1 MGFEEYK
8 KVFDLSSFKL
18 NKTDDSAFKNNY
30 QMLNMRQLATT
41 IDSLEHTTDAYQNQ
55 SQLLLSS
62 HIHIL
67 KYLDSP
73 WKSRIPVAKIDS
85 FAQLVPDS
93 VLHNL
98 LQSAFSNI
106 NNIKS
111 STDISALTYENDR
124 KNLRMHLMAW
134 HEKIT
139 MSIACLVLFLIG
151 APLGSIIRKG
161 GIGLP
166 LIFAVIFFVVFFL
179 LNNFGRKFVKED
191 VMQPFTG
198 MWMATFVL
206 LPVGIFL
213 TYKAM
218 NDSQFFNKE
227 FYYRILKKFRGRN
240 RGEYTIQIQPKT

>member
-41 IDSLEHTTDAYQNQ
+41 IDSLEHTTDSYQSQ

-73 WKSRIPVAKIDS
+73 WKSRIPIAKIDS

-93 VLHNL
+93 ILHNL

-124 KNLRMHLMAW
+124 
-134 HEKIT
+134 
-139 MSIACLVLFLIG
+139 
-151 APLGSIIRKG
+151 
-161 GIGLP
+161 
-166 LIFAVIFFVVFFL
+166 
-179 LNNFGRKFVKED
+179 
-191 VMQPFTG
+191 
-198 MWMATFVL
+198 
-206 LPVGIFL
+206 
-213 TYKAM
+213 
-218 NDSQFFNKE
+218 
-227 FYYRILKKFRGRN
+227 
-240 RGEYTIQIQPKT
+240 